1 MAGVELAYEIS
12 KDAMKL
18 VKAGKAVVSSG
29 GVRLV
34 DGSLYELAKP
44 VAQAAGSSG
53 SGPLGPLTFVSSLGN
68 NVQSVFIQ
76 KGVNKTNR
84 GIKVLKKQGVEII
97 KDLDLIH
104 ADTLEI
110 KHGMVSMMNEIY
122 DVNRSVDLLNMKADF
137 NLLQMNQLQNM
148 VKSLGAVTWLNCAL
162 GVLNTGIS
170 IVGFSQ
176 VLSTLSNIS
185 EQISALGQKIDWNL
199 MNDYRQQFER
209 FSNQIRTDIQ
219 SLQNYELKP
228 SKMHLIPEHLNQ
240 IQPFLERV
248 RIDFLAGNINNE
260 LACNIIFG
268 LMNAFAQEIQF
279 YSARYLYEKG
289 ELPAAYDSWVKEI
302 VSISDPVFLSKL
314 ETVMTLEHM
323 DLTLKQQKDI
333 IDTSVLTSRLQLDN
347 LVFSNLLTDKIPEMD
362 YLNFDQYIDRI
373 ASSKEN
379 YRETDNGAL
388 LMIA

>member
-1 MAGVELAYEIS
+1 MAGVELAYELS

-29 GVRLV
+29 GVRLL

-44 VAQAAGSSG
+44 IAQTASSN
-53 SGPLGPLTFVSSLGN
+53 GPLGPLTFVSSLGN
-68 NVQSVFIQ
+68 NIQSAFIQ
-76 KGVNKTNR
+76 RDVNKANR
-84 GIKVLKKQGVEII
+84 SLKFLKKQGVEII

-110 KHGMVSMMNEIY
+110 KHGMVSIMNELY
-122 DVNRSVDLLNMKADF
+122 DVNRSVDILNMKADF

-148 VKSLGAVTWLNCAL
+148 VRSLGAVTWLNCAL
-162 GVLNTGIS
+162 GILNTGIS

-176 VLSTLSNIS
+176 VLSTLSSIS
-185 EQISALGQKIDWNL
+185 KQIAALEHKIDWNL
-199 MNDYRQQFER
+199 MNDYRQQFES
-209 FSNQIRTDIQ
+209 FYNQIRTDIQ

-228 SKMHLIPEHLNQ
+228 SKMHFIADHLNH

-248 RIDFLAGNINNE
+248 RIDFVAGNINNE

-268 LMNAFAQEIQF
+268 LMNAYAQEIQF
-279 YSARYLYEKG
+279 YSTRYLYEKG
-289 ELPAAYDSWVKEI
+289 ELPAVYNSWVKEI
-302 VSISDPVFLSKL
+302 IAISEPEFLSRL
-314 ETVMTLEHM
+314 ETAMTLEHM

-333 IDTSVLTSRLQLDN
+333 IDASILTSRLQLDN

-362 YLNFDQYIDRI
+362 YLNFDHYIERI

-379 YRETDNGAL
+379 YCETDNGAL